1 MANAI
6 SEIKERHAAANQQ
19 IKVTAQNVGEIY
31 EDVRLRLNQRLQA
44 FVLSGDRNKYRGKA
58 LVDCIEAIGRIYHEF
73 EENFREE
80 MGRAVP
86 YVAESYY
93 QDALHDM
100 GEKITGKF
108 DTKRAEVMLQD
119 SYSHIAGATEFMS
132 ATQVGNLRNTVSR
145 VLRTAGMT
153 GMTSREVQGELLR
166 LLTADFTF
174 TDAKGRVWNTEA
186 YTKMLARTTLMNAG
200 REAYLDT
207 CADKGKD
214 VVRISISGDACPKCA
229 EWENRLVSLSGKT
242 KGLPLLQDAIDG
254 GLFHPNCTH
263 STVAVGDWDRET
275 KFDKNGRPK
284 EGWNSAKN
292 PNPKGDDPDA
302 NREYRKRQAKKAAA
316 KAVDEKYR
324 DKIDKH
330 WNKMPQ
336 EQRQALKDYT
346 DSDVH
351 GLNKALRLDNAT
363 TEQLKQIELLEKTLD
378 EYPKYKGDTYRGMNF
393 QTEEERQ
400 RILDL
405 IESNGLKPSFWSTSV
420 NPKVADRYIYKTG
433 KTFTDPTKNYPIVIT
448 YKNTTKGAY
457 IGHHS
462 SVPTD
467 QEVLFSDEVK
477 FELLDK
483 QEKDGIL
490 YLTMQERSE

>member
-1 MANAI
+1 M
-6 SEIKERHAAANQQ
+6 
-19 IKVTAQNVGEIY
+19 
-31 EDVRLRLNQRLQA
+31 
-44 FVLSGDRNKYRGKA
+44 SGDRNKYRGKA
-58 LVDCIEAIGRIYHEF
+58 LVDCIEAISRIYHEF
-73 EENFREE
+73 EEKFREE

-86 YVAESYY
+86 YVTEAYY

-108 DTKRAEVMLQD
+108 DTKRAEAMLQD

-132 ATQVGNLRNTVSR
+132 ATQVGNLRNIVSR

-186 YTKMLARTTLMNAG
+186 YIKMLARTTLMNAG
-200 REAYLDT
+200 RETYLDT

-242 KGLPLLQDAIDG
+242 KGLPLLQNAIDG

-275 KFDKNGRPK
+275 NFDKNGRPK

-302 NREYRKRQAKKAAA
+302 NREYRKQQAEKAKKQAENRKYGQADFSKIKDTAKKAVDPLKKASGKIKNKIRFKSEA
-316 KAVDEKYR
+316 KKYGWKPIHGEHCIEDDLKNTNPMYHKEKDLNGPYHKNCQRAVTAYEARRRGHNVYADKADENLLIPGLDEFIGDEGWTTAFKDGNIIDCSAPNGIVGR
-324 DKIDKH
+324 DKVIAEISKFSDNSRFGVKVIGNKGVGHIFAAEKIDGKIYFID
-330 WNKMPQ
+330 PQ
-336 EQRQALKDYT
+336 SGSMNAEDNFFSANGQNIKIM
-346 DSDVH
+346 
-351 GLNKALRLDNAT
+351 RLDN
-363 TEQLKQIELLEKTLD
+363 LE
-378 EYPKYKGDTYRGMNF
+378 
-393 QTEEERQ
+393 
-400 RILDL
+400 
-405 IESNGLKPSFWSTSV
+405 
-420 NPKVADRYIYKTG
+420 
-433 KTFTDPTKNYPIVIT
+433 
-448 YKNTTKGAY
+448 
-457 IGHHS
+457 
-462 SVPTD
+462 
-467 QEVLFSDEVK
+467 FSDKVTGACK
-477 FELLDK
+477 
-483 QEKDGIL
+483 G
-490 YLTMQERSE
+490 Y